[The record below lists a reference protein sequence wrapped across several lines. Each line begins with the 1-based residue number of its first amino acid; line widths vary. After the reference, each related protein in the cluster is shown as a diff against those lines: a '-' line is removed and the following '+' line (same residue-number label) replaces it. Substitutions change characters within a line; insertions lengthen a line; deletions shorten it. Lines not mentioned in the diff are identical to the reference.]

1 MNETN
6 KRLST
11 GISGLDEV
19 LKGGLIKKRT
29 YLVRGGPGTGKT
41 TLGFHYLIEGA
52 EKNEK
57 SIFITLTESK
67 DKMREDAQN
76 RGFDLNNIE
85 FVDLSP
91 SSKFIEENKNYDV
104 FPSNEVD
111 QKPLID
117 EIIKR
122 IKNNKPNRV
131 FFDGLTQ
138 LRYLSSDSF
147 QFRKQILSLV
157 QFAVEQ
163 NITLL
168 ISSEASINS
177 PDDDLQF
184 MCDGVINLE
193 NDENRRVINISKF
206 RGSGFLSGRHSMKI
220 KKDGIKVYP
229 KLRLQKR
236 KKDYKT
242 ETISAGVPEIDEL
255 LHGGLE
261 RGTTTVLS
269 GASGV
274 GKTTLGLQFM
284 KEASGRGERSV
295 IYAFEEGVETI
306 LNRSEAINIPIK
318 EMVKRNTL
326 AIEKIDP
333 LEYTPDEFTHK
344 VKREV
349 EENNIK
355 IVMID
360 SVSGYKL
367 AFERLADGNNEM
379 VRNLHA
385 LTEYLTGMGVTVL
398 LINEIQ
404 NITGDFKVTEL
415 GISYM
420 ADNIIFLRYLEMN
433 SELRKAIGVLKKRLS
448 DFENKMRQFKITK
461 YGIKVGSPLTQL
473 RGILTGNPEF
483 IDSSGNGENFH
494 GNR

>member
-1 MNETN
+1 MNRQ

-11 GISGLDEV
+11 GITGLDEI
-19 LKGGLIKKRT
+19 LNGGFLAKRT

-41 TLGFHYLIEGA
+41 TLGFHYLISGV
-52 EKNEK
+52 KSNEK

-67 DKMREDAQN
+67 NKLKEDAKN
-76 RGFDLNNIE
+76 RGFNLKNIK

-91 SSKFIEENKNYDV
+91 SSKFIEENRDYNV
-104 FPSNEVD
+104 FPSNEVE
-111 QKPLID
+111 QKPLIN
-117 EIIKR
+117 EIIKK
-122 IKNNKPNRV
+122 IKENRPNRV

-157 QFAVEQ
+157 QFAVNQ

-168 ISSEASINS
+168 ISSEASKNS

-193 NDENRRVINISKF
+193 YTNNKRIFYVSKF
-206 RGSGFLSGRHSMKI
+206 RGSNFQNGTHSMKI
-220 KKDGIKVYP
+220 KQEGIKVYP
-229 KLRLQKR
+229 KLKTQKQ
-236 KKDYKT
+236 KIEY
-242 ETISAGVPEIDEL
+242 EHESISAGVPEIDEL

-269 GASGV
+269 GPSGV
-274 GKTTLGLQFM
+274 GKTTLGIQFM

-295 IYAFEEGVETI
+295 IYAFEEGTETI
-306 LNRSEAINIPIK
+306 LKRTESINIPVRKMVEK
-318 EMVKRNTL
+318 ETLSIVKV
-326 AIEKIDP
+326 DP

-344 VKREV
+344 VKEEV
-349 EENNIK
+349 EDHKTK

-367 AFERLADGNNEM
+367 AFENIANDNAEM

-385 LTEYLTGMGVTVL
+385 LTDYLTSKGVTVL
-398 LINEIQ
+398 LINEIE

-420 ADNIIFLRYLEMN
+420 ADNIIFLRYLEMEG
-433 SELRKAIGVLKKRLS
+433 ELKKSIGVLKKRLS
-448 DFENKMRQFKITK
+448 DFENKMRQFKITQ
-461 YGIKVGSPLTQL
+461 YGIKVGEPLTQL

-483 IDSSGNGENFH
+483 IDPVRNGDKSHEF
-494 GNR
+494 R